1 MGLVPAGAYRNRQYS
16 GKMVD
21 TSRVAEHYID
31 LLYDPQTS
39 GGLLISVAP
48 EYMEDIMQE
57 FEQKEMDTKVSVIG
71 KVIEKSD
78 KWIRLY

>member
-1 MGLVPAGAYRNRQYS
+1 
-16 GKMVD
+16 MVD

-48 EYMEDIMQE
+48 EYVEDIMKE

>member
-1 MGLVPAGAYRNRQYS
+1 V
-16 GKMVD
+16 
-21 TSRVAEHYID
+21 
-31 LLYDPQTS
+31 
-39 GGLLISVAP
+39 
-48 EYMEDIMQE
+48 EDIMKE